1 MLIFARKSSHEVESK
16 DNGYQNSKDAGI
28 LRGVWRELQERQEV
42 KPEAGTSNCTEQYP
56 LVAVI
61 IIVQGVFLT
70 APSPEFAKCYLVS
83 NQF

>member
-1 MLIFARKSSHEVESK
+1 MPILIFSRKSSHEVESK
-16 DNGYQNSKDAGI
+16 DNVYQNSNDAGI

-56 LVAVI
+56 LAVVI

-70 APSPEFAKCYLVS
+70 APPPLKG
-83 NQF
+83 